1 MSEIAVIGGGAAG
14 FFAAIHAAEA
24 GSRVT
29 IFEKSNKLLSKVRVS
44 GGGRCNVT
52 NSCADANLLSTFYPR
67 GSKELRS
74 LFSRFNTTHT
84 HDWFVSRGVPLKAE
98 ADGRVFPVSDRSE
111 SIVDCLMQQ
120 AVAAGIVIKLN
131 SGIIRFEKN
140 SDGFLLT
147 FQDGRAAT
155 LFDKVIVAAG
165 GFPNPDSYSWLS
177 EMHHTIIKP
186 VPSLFTFNIP
196 DPPFKD
202 LMGVAVPLVR
212 IKIAGTKLV
221 NEGPMLFTHW
231 GLSGPAVLKLSSLA
245 ARELALKQ
253 YQFIALVSFIPE
265 SNEHELIQKLNE
277 IKQASADKKVL
288 KSPFHQLPSRLW
300 EQMCNHLEID
310 ENKKWGEISKSTL
323 NRLAQL
329 LTACEF
335 SVKGKT
341 TFKEEFVT
349 CGGVSLKEVN
359 MQTME
364 SKLVPGLYFA
374 GEILDIDGVTG
385 GFNFQAAWST
395 GYVAGLAASQKK

>member
-1 MSEIAVIGGGAAG
+1 MNIAVIGGGAAG

-52 NSCADANLLSTFYPR
+52 NSCADPNLLSTFYPR

-84 HDWFVSRGVPLKAE
+84 RDWFISRGVPLKTE

-120 AVAAGIVIKLN
+120 ASADGIVIKLD
-131 SGIIRFEKN
+131 SGITRFEKN

-165 GFPNPDSYSWLS
+165 GFPNPDSYAWLS

-253 YQFIALVSFIPE
+253 YQFVAIVSFIPE

-277 IKQASADKKVL
+277 IKQVSADKKVL
-288 KSPFHQLPSRLW
+288 KSPFQQLPSRLW

-310 ENKKWGEISKSTL
+310 ELKKWGETSKATL
-323 NRLAQL
+323 NKLAQL

-335 SVKGKT
+335 AVKGKT

-349 CGGVSLKEVN
+349 CGGISLKEVN

-395 GYVAGLAASQKK
+395 GYVAGVAAAQKK